1 MLYSLGTESV
11 IKKPERGR
19 WRIILKWTVRSRVVE
34 CGQDS
39 AGLECEAV
47 VGSYEYG
54 GEPPGRT
61 QLRVLSLGYLSVG
74 VK

>member
-11 IKKPERGR
+11 VKKQIGRGR
-19 WRIILKWTVRSRVVE
+19 ILLKWTIKSSVVE
-34 CGQDS
+34 CGLDS
-39 AGLECEAV
+39 AGLECETM

-54 GEPPGRT
+54 SEPPGRSL
-61 QLRVLSLGYLSVG
+61 LRVLSLGYLSDG